1 MSKCIKQIMRE
12 CALRGL
18 SPKTKTAYVQSMEQF
33 LRFYKGRDPEKLG
46 IKEIKEFLLYLSEE
60 KKLQGRSVN
69 RVASGIKFYY
79 FKVLERNWRTSLI
92 PRRKEKKTSPMVLS
106 KQEISKMIHCLRN
119 VKHKAVL
126 MTLYGTGIRND
137 EVRNLK
143 ASDIDSQRMVIHI
156 RGGKGNVD
164 REAILSPK
172 LLEFLRFYWRENK
185 DDKSNYLFV
194 ASKNSRNPKVLNKK
208 LSHTSVGYMVRNA
221 AKVAGIKKKSI
232 PMR

>member
-1 MSKCIKQIMRE
+1 MSKCIKQIMEE
-12 CALRGL
+12 CELRGL

-33 LRFYKGRDPEKLG
+33 LRFFEGKDPERLG
-46 IKEIKEFLLYLSEE
+46 IKEIKQFLLYLSVE

-69 RVASGIKFYY
+69 RIASGIKFYY

-92 PRRKEKKTSPMVLS
+92 PRRKEKKTVPMVLS

-126 MTLYGTGIRND
+126 MTLYATGIRND
-137 EVRNLK
+137 EIRNLK
-143 ASDIDSQRMVIHI
+143 ASDIDSKRMVIHI

-164 REAILSPK
+164 REAILSPR

-194 ASKNSRNPKVLNKK
+194 ASKNSRDPKNLNKK
-208 LSHTSVGYMVRNA
+208 LSHTSVGYMVKNA
-221 AKVAGIKKKSI
+221 ARISGIKKKSI
-232 PMR
+232 LTP